1 MTEKGLDAGP
11 YFFGIIYILCLT
23 LIFND
28 AIINS
33 DKKKPHTREDITMTS
48 NAEIAN
54 TILNQLGGGR
64 FIVMTGSKDMIAIYN
79 GLRMSLAK
87 NGSKANR
94 LEITLNAMDTYDM
107 RFYRYTG
114 PRYSTRGG
122 QFKMYP
128 EKVTTVKEY
137 NDIYCDQLQEIFTSV
152 TGLYTRL

>member
-1 MTEKGLDAGP
+1 MT
-11 YFFGIIYILCLT
+11 
-23 LIFND
+23 
-28 AIINS
+28 
-33 DKKKPHTREDITMTS
+33 R

-64 FIVMTGSKDMIAIYN
+64 FIVMTGSKDMIAIDN
-79 GLRMSLAK
+79 GLKMSLAK

-94 LEITLNAMDTYDM
+94 LEITLNGADLYDM
-107 RFYRYTG
+107 KFYRYTS

-122 QFKMYP
+122 KFTEYP
-128 EKVTTVKEY
+128 EKITTVKEY